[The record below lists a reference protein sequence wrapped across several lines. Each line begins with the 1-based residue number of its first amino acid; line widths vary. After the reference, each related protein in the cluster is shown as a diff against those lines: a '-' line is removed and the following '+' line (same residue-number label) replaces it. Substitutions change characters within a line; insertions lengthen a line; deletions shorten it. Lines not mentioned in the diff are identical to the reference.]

1 MTAGSQC
8 CCFHVKTCAI
18 IVSIMGIVS
27 CCMQLICILILWW
40 YSPISFLML
49 IVYIFVL
56 VGVSKERP
64 GFLVPAEIIMGILV
78 GLSLIVVIALIIIGI
93 AVPDGIVESFKDD
106 DNYNYDDAK
115 AALRVAFFLLAFIVL
130 VANSHNIFSF
140 IVIRRCR
147 KWLSENPGH
156 SGQTYPI
163 VYGAAPPSVQVY
175 HSGPP
180 PPQQPYG
187 APGYPQQQQYMPQQY
202 PQQQQYNPGQQPY
215 PQAYHPSPQPS
226 PQPGYHA

>member
-1 MTAGSQC
+1 
-8 CCFHVKTCAI
+8 
-18 IVSIMGIVS
+18 MGIVS

-78 GLSLIVVIALIIIGI
+78 GLSLIIAIALIIIGI
-93 AVPDGIVESFKDD
+93 AVPDGLIDNFRDD
-106 DNYNYDDAK
+106 NNYNYDDAK
-115 AALRVAFFLLAFIVL
+115 TALRVAFFLLAFIVL

-147 KWLSENPGH
+147 KWLSENHPGH
-156 SGQTYPI
+156 SGQTHPI
-163 VYGAAPPSVQVY
+163 VYGAAPPTVHVY
-175 HSGPP
+175 HSGPPP

-187 APGYPQQQQYMPQQY
+187 APGYPQQQPYMPGPQQY
-202 PQQQQYNPGQQPY
+202 PQQYNPGQQPY

>member
-1 MTAGSQC
+1 
-8 CCFHVKTCAI
+8 
-18 IVSIMGIVS
+18 MGIVS
-27 CCMQLICILILWW
+27 CCMQLICILLLWW
-40 YSPISFLML
+40 YSPISFIML

-78 GLSLIVVIALIIIGI
+78 GLSFIVIIALIIIGI
-93 AVPDGIVESFKDD
+93 AVPDGLVDNFRDNDD
-106 DNYNYDDAK
+106 YNYNYDDAK
-115 AALRVAFFLLAFIVL
+115 AALRLAFFLLAFIVL

-187 APGYPQQQQYMPQQY
+187 APGYQQQQQPYIPQQY
-202 PQQQQYNPGQQPY
+202 PQQQQYNQQQYPQQQQYYPGQQPY
-215 PQAYHPSPQPS
+215 PQAYQPSPQPS